1 MRKMRRNKSIY
12 IAGKISDLPYDE
24 VVMAFYSAEVDLCS
38 QGTTINPVRICDRT
52 WSWLRCMIVC
62 VFNLLTKC
70 DRIYLLPNWHDSRG
84 AKIELWF
91 AILTKKEILS

>member
-1 MRKMRRNKSIY
+1 MKSIY
-12 IAGKISDLPYDE
+12 IAGKVTGMPYQLAVLE
-24 VVMAFYSAEVDLCS
+24 FSNAETMLQL
-38 QGTTINPVRICDRT
+38 QGTVINPLRICKQE

-62 VFNLLTKC
+62 VWHLLTKC